1 MKGESTMNTANPSAG
16 RTEQQLESSAQL
28 GKVRKLIANV
38 ILWIFLLAVA
48 AFALFPI
55 LLAFFG
61 SLKSNLELSTGS
73 TLLPQAWKWDN
84 YVQAWNSANFAQFTW
99 NSMFISFFTTAGT
112 ILIGTMAA
120 YAVARVDFIG
130 KRLYIILQSSTL
142 FISIG
147 AVVLRPQFDLMV
159 ALNLQKSLWAVII
172 ILISSHATA
181 FFMLIGFVRAIPKD
195 LDEAA
200 YIDGC
205 NFYSVYYRV
214 ILPLLV
220 PAIGVTALW
229 TFRGA
234 WNEYILPLVFT
245 MTQPGLQTLTVGLAS
260 LKYGV
265 GDAAQSQLMLA
276 GACLSI
282 LPMLLVYVAANK
294 TFMQMT
300 AGSVKG

>member
-1 MKGESTMNTANPSAG
+1 MTTINASMTVPRKAI
-16 RTEQQLESSAQL
+16 RLR
-28 GKVRKLIANV
+28 KVAAKTF
-38 ILWIFLLAVA
+38 LWIFLLIVA
-48 AFALFPI
+48 AFTLFPI

-61 SLKSNLELSTGS
+61 SLKSNLELTTGS
-73 TLLPQAWKWDN
+73 TLFPQEWKFSNYAQAWE
-84 YVQAWNSANFAQFTW
+84 AANFARFTW
-99 NSMFISFFTTAGT
+99 NSIFISFFTTLGT
-112 ILIGTMAA
+112 LWIGTMAA
-120 YAVARVDFIG
+120 YAVARIDFFG
-130 KRLYIILQSSTL
+130 KKFYVLLQSCTL

-159 ALNLQKSLWAVII
+159 SLNLQKSLWGVILL
-172 ILISSHATA
+172 LISSHATA
-181 FFMLIGFVRAIPKD
+181 FFMLIGFVRAIPKE

-205 NFYSVYYRV
+205 NFYSTYYRI
-214 ILPLLV
+214 ILPLLT
-220 PAIGVTALW
+220 PALGVTGLW

-245 MTQPGLQTLTVGLAS
+245 MTQPELQTLTVGLAS

-265 GDAAQSQLMLA
+265 GDAAQPQLMLA

-282 LPMLLVYVAANK
+282 LPMLVVYVFANK
-294 TFMQMT
+294 SFMQMT